1 MADSAPITQ
10 AKVLLVE
17 GKNEEQFFGAFFQHI
32 GINDVQIRQI
42 FGKDQLAANL
52 RLFMN
57 EAGYSMVTA
66 FAIIRDAD
74 VNSEDTFKSVVGTL
88 KSLGLPFPKRNGEF
102 ANKNRKKVGVF
113 IMPDGRNPGMLEHLC
128 LTTVS
133 DHPIM
138 QHVNTLFT
146 AFGRELVKRDSVNT
160 PMQPDKNYY
169 PKNEAKAKVQAFLS
183 GMYKTVHTAGLG
195 AREKYWNF
203 DHACLADLKKF
214 LENLCTPV

>member
-57 EAGYSMVTA
+57 EAGYPAVTA

-74 VNSEDTFKSVVGTL
+74 SSSDDTFKSVIDTL
-88 KSLGLPFPKRNGEF
+88 KSLDLPFPKRNEEF
-102 ANKNRKKVGVF
+102 ANKARKKVGVY
-113 IMPDGRNPGMLEHLC
+113 IMPDGKNPGMLEHLC
-128 LTTVS
+128 LMTVK
-133 DHPIM
+133 DHPVM
-138 QHVNTLFT
+138 QHVNTLFA
-146 AFGRELVKRDSVNT
+146 AFSRDLVKRESTDG

-203 DHACLADLKKF
+203 DNACLANLKKF
-214 LENLCTPV
+214 LENLCIPV